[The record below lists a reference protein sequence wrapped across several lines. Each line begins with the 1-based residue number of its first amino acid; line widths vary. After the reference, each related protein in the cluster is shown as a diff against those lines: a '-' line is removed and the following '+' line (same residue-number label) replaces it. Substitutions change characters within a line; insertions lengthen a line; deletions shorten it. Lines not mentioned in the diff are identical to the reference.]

1 MALPGSSD
9 PQVQWVESTKRV
21 NSSLL
26 EQLREAKAKEKGTL
40 NFSAYRKAHDH
51 QYLGIM
57 GPSFLGRGYGNDSS
71 NIDAVLHG
79 KEYWKRVYYRPRVE
93 DYFPES
99 PEDAA
104 ERERQ
109 EEKDKRKRER
119 AAMREQKRV
128 ERANRKRGDGRSES
142 ATDLASAAKDEP
154 KAPRDLPRVQS
165 EPSIGAHTRTS
176 KALEDGGYAAVRAH
190 MRDMVR
196 SDHKPH
202 LKPRERGE
210 PLKFHN
216 VLDDKYTFQ
225 LERWPGANDKTFD
238 YDKGGHR
245 SSKHELTY
253 ILSNYYR
260 TDGPMLLDRS
270 TVEK

>member
-26 EQLREAKAKEKGTL
+26 EQLREAKATL

-71 NIDAVLHG
+71 NIDAILHG

-93 DYFPES
+93 DYFSKSEQ
-99 PEDAA
+99 EEA
-104 ERERQ
+104 ETLRQ

-119 AAMREQKRV
+119 AALREQKRV

-142 ATDLASAAKDEP
+142 ATDLTPAHKEAAP
-154 KAPRDLPRVQS
+154 PDL
-165 EPSIGAHTRTS
+165 
-176 KALEDGGYAAVRAH
+176 
-190 MRDMVR
+190 
-196 SDHKPH
+196 
-202 LKPRERGE
+202 
-210 PLKFHN
+210 
-216 VLDDKYTFQ
+216 
-225 LERWPGANDKTFD
+225 
-238 YDKGGHR
+238 
-245 SSKHELTY
+245 
-253 ILSNYYR
+253 
-260 TDGPMLLDRS
+260 
-270 TVEK
+270 

>member
-1 MALPGSSD
+1 LEDIIGSNRHIE
-9 PQVQWVESTKRV
+9 PINEQVGVV
-21 NSSLL
+21 D
-26 EQLREAKAKEKGTL
+26 QLTETRQEKL
-40 NFSAYRKAHDH
+40 NR
-51 QYLGIM
+51 LR
-57 GPSFLGRGYGNDSS
+57 L
-71 NIDAVLHG
+71 
-79 KEYWKRVYYRPRVE
+79 
-93 DYFPES
+93 
-99 PEDAA
+99 A
-104 ERERQ
+104 EREKEAAVSVRQ
-109 EEKDKRKRER
+109 I
-119 AAMREQKRV
+119 V
-128 ERANRKRGDGRSES
+128 
-142 ATDLASAAKDEP
+142 KDEP

-270 TVEK
+270 TVDK